1 MLLATLG
8 LVPIALGFGEG
19 TELLRP
25 LALVT
30 LSGLS
35 VGTLLT
41 LVVVPC
47 LYVSPHAL
55 VAWRPGRRRGGTRP
69 EHRPTPG
76 SGQSA

>member
-1 MLLATLG
+1 MLLATLD

-41 LVVVPC
+41 LFVVPC
-47 LYVSPHAL
+47 LYVSLHAL
-55 VAWRPGRRRGGTRP
+55 VAWRPGGRRSRKHEGPSRR
-69 EHRPTPG
+69 EPG
-76 SGQSA
+76 EAS